1 MTTITF
7 LRSDGI
13 FYGFEEKGHVGFGE
27 YGNDPFCAMLSSITM
42 YIVDAV
48 EDIYQGKILYDI
60 NEQDTVISVRSPS
73 ALPQYE
79 EDERVR
85 YAVSGLFLTY
95 YRMLEDMLLHG
106 DMYEFTGDDGFQVKV
121 ENRELD
127 YRA

>member
-7 LRSDGI
+7 YRSDGI

-48 EDIYQGKILYDI
+48 EDVYQGKVFYDI
-60 NEQDTVISVRSPS
+60 NAEEATIAVRSPS
-73 ALPQYE
+73 ALPAFE
-79 EDERVR
+79 ADERVR

-95 YRMLEDMLLHG
+95 YHMLEDMLLHD
-106 DMYEFTGDDGFQVKV
+106 DMYEFTGDGGFTVKV
-121 ENRELD
+121 EDRE
-127 YRA
+127 YA